1 MYRCLDTNSKCGL
14 NMKWLASDTERGWN
28 VASTVS
34 LITQPGM
41 TYYIHQLADVTNSLS
56 FTRHFIHHYLHS
68 TVSFIFSV
76 LKCTYKLALYYYYYY
91 YYYLYSL
98 YCPLTDSLLSWF
110 LVVLFFSCSSLV
122 HCYSHYT
129 TTRQWN
135 RVYIKGKLNFTYEAV
150 THVDGW
156 LASVEVPSSWA
167 VPGRQQGLPVF
178 PAPCPPI
185 YPDSPAGLALPEKT
199 QTTFTHIHTHR
210 EWDRETERERE
221 RACLCSGHVTLTKH
235 KLCLVKVT
243 WPEHR
248 HSIN

>member
-1 MYRCLDTNSKCGL
+1 
-14 NMKWLASDTERGWN
+14 
-28 VASTVS
+28 
-34 LITQPGM
+34 M

-56 FTRHFIHHYLHS
+56 FTHHFIHHHYLHS

-76 LKCTYKLALYYYYYY
+76 LKCTYKLALYYYYY

-110 LVVLFFSCSSLV
+110 LVVLFFSCSLV

-156 LASVEVPSSWA
+156 LVSVEVQSSWA

-210 EWDRETERERE
+210 VRQRDRERE
-221 RACLCSGHVTLTKH
+221 HV
-235 KLCLVKVT
+235 CVQVT
-243 WPEHR
+243 WPWPSKNCAWSR
-248 HSIN
+248 SRDLNTD